1 MGFVMW
7 WRRTSQTAQGFRVDS
22 FRRVHSTM
30 MLWRQCW
37 LFAIGSSLFAIATAP
52 RFALFA
58 GAGAANVLCFIGSW
72 FFTSAALIQLLL
84 SRPSMGRRWETPS
97 IRAEFLSAATQFVG
111 TLRFNVSTGAAVW
124 AHQVPVRR
132 RFVWWPDVVGS
143 VAFLISGALGV
154 VAITLTVGLVQLKSR
169 EWLAAW
175 INMMGC
181 IAFGASAAGAFVKR
195 SGVTEDA
202 LLANAGTFVG
212 ALCFLIAAL
221 LLLPKR
227 SAPRRGLH
235 NRRRLC
241 APR

>member
-1 MGFVMW
+1 
-7 WRRTSQTAQGFRVDS
+7 
-22 FRRVHSTM
+22 

-37 LFAIGSSLFAIATAP
+37 SFAIGSSLFAIATAP

-124 AHQVPVRR
+124 AHQIPVRR
-132 RFVWWPDVVGS
+132 RFVWWPDAAGF
-143 VAFLISGALGV
+143 AFLISGALGV
-154 VAITLTVGLVQLKSR
+154 VAITLTVGLVELKSR

-175 INMMGC
+175 INMVGSM
-181 IAFGASAAGAFVKR
+181 AFGASAAGAFVKR
-195 SGVTEDA
+195 TGVTEDA
-202 LLANAGTFVG
+202 VLANAGTFVG

-227 SAPRRGLH
+227 SAPKRGL
-235 NRRRLC
+235 
-241 APR
+241 A